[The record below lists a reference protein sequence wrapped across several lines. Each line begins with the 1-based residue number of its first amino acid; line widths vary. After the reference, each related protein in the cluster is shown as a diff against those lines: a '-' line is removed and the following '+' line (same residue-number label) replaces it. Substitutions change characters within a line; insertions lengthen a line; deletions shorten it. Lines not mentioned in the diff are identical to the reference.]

1 MKKRIQIINGVN
13 LNLLGQ
19 RETAIYGNLP
29 FEAYLNKLRQE
40 FTEVE
45 ILYFQSNL
53 EGEIVNCLQNVEKNT
68 DGVILNAGGYT
79 HTSIA
84 IRDTVAAINTAVV
97 EVHISNLSLREP
109 FRHESVISPVCKGF
123 ISGFGF
129 DTYTLA
135 LNYFLL
141 SSHR

>member
-13 LNLLGQ
+13 LNLLGK
-19 RETAIYGNLP
+19 RETEIYGDLP
-29 FEAYLNKLRQE
+29 FEAYLSKLMQD
-40 FTEVE
+40 FPKVE

-84 IRDTVAAINTAVV
+84 IRDAVAAIDTDVV
-97 EVHISNLSLREP
+97 EVHISNLSSREP

-129 DTYTLA
+129 DTYALA
-135 LNYFLL
+135 LHFFRL
-141 SSHR
+141 SSQR